1 MIDNNSTPQQAEKD
15 SHEAQNTQEHTK
27 KTARRYRPLNLSLR
41 DAIDFYMTPER
52 RWIGAVAG
60 DGYPE
65 IYWQGKIYKVHRLI
79 MELEGH
85 DLTGKVVLHLDDDPL
100 NLSLSNLRVGTQAEN
115 MADKAKKGRC
125 RYQKPLTDTEIDKIV
140 KYHKQGIPVAHI
152 SKLTGHTR
160 ATVRKYVKTNIHR
173 NIKQERITCFDIPEG
188 TNALDSFKGS
198 QNPPQGLL
206 DFTASITPA

>member
-1 MIDNNSTPQQAEKD
+1 LITSNSTPQQAEKD
-15 SHEAQNTQEHTK
+15 SHEAQNTQEHIK
-27 KTARRYRPLNLSLR
+27 KTARRYRPLNLSLE

-52 RWIGAVAG
+52 RWIGSRGG
-60 DGYPE
+60 DDYPQ
-65 IYWQGKIYKVHRLI
+65 IGWKGKVYKVHRLI

-125 RYQKPLTDTEIDKIV
+125 RYQKPLTDTEVDRIV
-140 KYHKQGIPVAHI
+140 QYHKQGIPIAHI

-160 ATVRKYVKTNIHR
+160 KTVSKHVTACS
-173 NIKQERITCFDIPEG
+173 KQEKQQSRISVFDITEGGHTPLHPESLSEG
-188 TNALDSFKGS
+188 CRES
-198 QNPPQGLL
+198 
-206 DFTASITPA
+206 SITH